1 MRYVASRLE
10 QEFRDVAYRIYIS
23 ESFRAITHIDI
34 GYSDMIDN
42 TAKNDEKSGDEIA
55 ADIIEKLGLKIG

>member
-1 MRYVASRLE
+1 
-10 QEFRDVAYRIYIS
+10 
-23 ESFRAITHIDI
+23 
-34 GYSDMIDN
+34 MIDN